1 MKSSRKN
8 RILYLYAA
16 AVGFVLLSFV
26 LGLLLGSTRVGISDV
41 LGALFGK
48 SDNPEAKIILLVRL
62 PRTLAALVVGAA
74 LSVSGAV
81 LQCVLSNRLA
91 SPSVI
96 GVNSGAGL
104 GVTLALAIGTVS
116 GTFISLAA
124 FIGALATVCTVSLAS
139 KKWGFSRGTVVL
151 LGVAMNS
158 LLGAIS
164 DTVITLVPE
173 VSVLGNDFKV
183 GSFGAVTYK
192 ALLPAAAL
200 IVISFTVLMTLT
212 NELDVITLGE
222 ESARG
227 LGLNTVLLR
236 PVFLVLA
243 ALLSGAA
250 VSVAGL
256 LSFIG
261 LIVPHAVRR
270 IFGSSARRLL
280 PASALIGAAFVAL
293 SDTLAR
299 VLFAPYEL
307 PVGIIMAFLGAPFF
321 IFLLIKKKG
330 GHSRA

>member
-1 MKSSRKN
+1 M
-8 RILYLYAA
+8 
-16 AVGFVLLSFV
+16 LSFA

-48 SDNPEAKIILLVRL
+48 SDTPEAKIILLVRL

-124 FIGALATVCTVSLAS
+124 FVGALATVCTVSLAS

-227 LGLNTVLLR
+227 LGLNTALLR

-280 PASALIGAAFVAL
+280 PASALLGAAFVAL

-307 PVGIIMAFLGAPFF
+307 SVGIIMAFLGAPFF